1 MGNLNE
7 PVGADTSRIYDCV
20 YFWRSNFCSP
30 QLFHGYRLRK
40 VWGCLL
46 GLAVGGAGG
55 AAAGYF
61 VLNDWMLALAAGAG
75 CALIVCFLAW
85 VFYKLGVFV
94 MCTGLVYFMVITMLD
109 NPSAMTHLIV
119 LVVGVFAGTLALGY
133 ERQLV
138 IAITAFCGGI
148 GGMGCFCL
156 WRGSI
161 LRLPSFYWGWC
172 WRLLAPLFS
181 RCLI

>member
-1 MGNLNE
+1 MGNLNQ
-7 PVGADTSRIYDCV
+7 PVGADTSRIYDRV
-20 YFWRSNFCSP
+20 YLWRSSFRSP
-30 QLFHGYRLRK
+30 QLFYGISFEK

-55 AAAGYF
+55 AAAGYYI
-61 VLNDWMLALAAGAG
+61 LNDWMLALAAGAG

-109 NPSAMTHLIV
+109 APSMMTHLVV
-119 LVVGVFAGTLALGY
+119 LGHGVFAGTLALGY

-138 IAITAFCGGI
+138 IAITALCGGI
-148 GGMGCFCL
+148 AEWACSCL
-156 WRGSI
+156 WQGLI
-161 LRLPSFYWGWC
+161 PQLPSFYWGWC
-172 WRLLAPLFS
+172 WQLSAPLS
-181 RCLI
+181 SLCLI